1 MKRCCHR
8 VYCASESGIEQTA
21 DARHAY
27 FCQCPS
33 TSVDRRLRNPEP
45 RLDAPRTGGVR
56 HPSADKSLTRSGADL
71 KKPGMVRVSAFIEPC
86 LPSRADR
93 PPSGP
98 GWVHEIK
105 HDGFR
110 LMVRRDSAGIR
121 RDNAVFLYAFDLLEL
136 DGVDLRRN
144 PIEVRKEALANL
156 LHSKSE
162 VGLQLNEHFHEAG
175 DVIFRHAC
183 KLGLEGIVSKRKGSP
198 YRSGRSPD
206 WLKMKNPDAPAVKRE
221 AEEEWDRK

>member
-1 MKRCCHR
+1 
-8 VYCASESGIEQTA
+8 
-21 DARHAY
+21 
-27 FCQCPS
+27 
-33 TSVDRRLRNPEP
+33 
-45 RLDAPRTGGVR
+45 
-56 HPSADKSLTRSGADL
+56 
-71 KKPGMVRVSAFIEPC
+71 MVRVSAFIEPC

-121 RDNAVFLYAFDLLEL
+121 LITRNGHDWSDRFPLIRISAAALPVRSCLIDGKAVCCDEDGVAVFQKLRMRRDDAVFLYAFDLLEL
-136 DGVDLRRN
+136 GGVDLRRN
-144 PIEVRKEALANL
+144 PIEIRKEALANL

-162 VGLQLNEHFHEAG
+162 VGLQLNENFHEAG

-183 KLGLEGIVSKRKGSP
+183 KLGLEGIVSKRLGSR

-206 WLKMKNPDAPAVKRE
+206 WLKMKNPEAPAVKRE
-221 AEEEWDRK
+221 AEEDWGRK

>member
-1 MKRCCHR
+1 
-8 VYCASESGIEQTA
+8 
-21 DARHAY
+21 
-27 FCQCPS
+27 
-33 TSVDRRLRNPEP
+33 
-45 RLDAPRTGGVR
+45 
-56 HPSADKSLTRSGADL
+56 
-71 KKPGMVRVSAFIEPC
+71 MVRVSAFIEPC

-110 LMVRRDSAGIR
+110 LMVRRDGAGVRLLTRRGHDWSDRFPLIRISAATLPVRSCLIDGEAVCCDEDGVAVFQKLRIR

-136 DGVDLRRN
+136 DGIDLRREA
-144 PIEVRKEALANL
+144 IEVRKEALANL
-156 LHSKSE
+156 LHSKGE
-162 VGLQLNEHFHEAG
+162 LGLQLNEHFHEAG

-183 KLGLEGIVSKRKGSP
+183 KLGLEGIVSKRKGSR

-221 AEEEWDRK
+221 AEEDWGKSRWR

>member
-1 MKRCCHR
+1 
-8 VYCASESGIEQTA
+8 
-21 DARHAY
+21 
-27 FCQCPS
+27 
-33 TSVDRRLRNPEP
+33 
-45 RLDAPRTGGVR
+45 
-56 HPSADKSLTRSGADL
+56 
-71 KKPGMVRVSAFIEPC
+71 MVRVSAFIEPC

-121 RDNAVFLYAFDLLEL
+121 LITRNGHDWSDRFPLIRISAAALAVRSCLIDGEAVCCDEDGLAVFQKLRIRRDNAVFLYAFDLLEL
-136 DGVDLRRN
+136 DGVDLRRE
-144 PIEVRKEALANL
+144 PIEVRKESLASL
-156 LHSKSE
+156 LHCKSE
-162 VGLQLNEHFHEAG
+162 VGLQLNEHFHEDG

-183 KLGLEGIVSKRKGSP
+183 KLGCEGIVRKRLGSR

-206 WLKMKNPDAPAVKRE
+206 WLRMKNPDAPAVKRE
-221 AEEEWDRK
+221 AEEEWGRK

>member
-1 MKRCCHR
+1 M
-8 VYCASESGIEQTA
+8 
-21 DARHAY
+21 
-27 FCQCPS
+27 
-33 TSVDRRLRNPEP
+33 
-45 RLDAPRTGGVR
+45 
-56 HPSADKSLTRSGADL
+56 
-71 KKPGMVRVSAFIEPC
+71 RVSAFIEPC
-86 LPSRADR
+86 LPSRAER

-206 WLKMKNPDAPAVKRE
+206 WLKMKNPGAPAVRRGIGLSGHDQGSQASPLK
-221 AEEEWDRK
+221 WG